1 MTKAELVEKIY
12 EHVGFSKRES
22 ADIVDA
28 VFELMKEALGQG
40 EKIKI
45 SGFGNFVVRSK
56 RERIGRNPH
65 TREAITITARK
76 VVTFKASQILK
87 KAVNLGQ
94 VKKTARAR
102 KAKTAAE

>member
-1 MTKAELVEKIY
+1 MTKAEIVEKIY
-12 EHVGFSKRES
+12 EVVGFSKRES
-22 ADIVDA
+22 AEIVDS
-28 VFELMKEALGQG
+28 VFDIMKETLGEG

-87 KAVNLGQ
+87 KAVNQG
-94 VKKTARAR
+94 
-102 KAKTAAE
+102 

>member
-12 EHVGFSKRES
+12 EQVGFSKRES
-22 ADIVDA
+22 AEIVDM
-28 VFELMKEALGQG
+28 VFEIMKESLEKG

-65 TREAITITARK
+65 TREAITISARK

-87 KAVNLGQ
+87 TAVNLGE
-94 VKKTARAR
+94 VPDG
-102 KAKTAAE
+102 EVGDDED

>member
-1 MTKAELVEKIY
+1 MTKAEIVEKIY
-12 EHVGFSKRES
+12 EKVGFSKRES
-22 ADIVDA
+22 ADIVDT
-28 VFELMKEALGQG
+28 VFELIKDTLAEG

-87 KAVNLGQ
+87 TAVNTGQ
-94 VKKTARAR
+94 FQAHSATG
-102 KAKTAAE
+102 AEEP

>member
-1 MTKAELVEKIY
+1 MTKAEIVEKIY
-12 EHVGFSKRES
+12 EKVGFSKRES
-22 ADIVDA
+22 ADIVDT
-28 VFELMKEALGQG
+28 VFEIMKESLSDG

-65 TREAITITARK
+65 TREAITISARK

-87 KAVNLGQ
+87 NAVNTGE
-94 VKKTARAR
+94 VKEKGSDQPSS
-102 KAKTAAE
+102 EN

>member
-12 EHVGFSKRES
+12 EQVGFSKRES
-22 ADIVDA
+22 AEIVDT
-28 VFELMKEALGQG
+28 VFEIMKETLEKG

-65 TREAITITARK
+65 TREAITISARK

-87 KAVNLGQ
+87 TAVNTG
-94 VKKTARAR
+94 KTPNASSFDA
-102 KAKTAAE
+102 

>member
-12 EHVGFSKRES
+12 ERVGFSKRES

-28 VFELMKEALGQG
+28 VFDIMKENLEEG

-45 SGFGNFVVRSK
+45 SGFGNFQTRDK
-56 RERIGRNPH
+56 RARIGRNPH
-65 TREAITITARK
+65 TREAITISSRR

-87 KAVNLGQ
+87 KAVNLGR
-94 VKKTARAR
+94 VEKPSEEGEER
-102 KAKTAAE
+102 E

>member
-1 MTKAELVEKIY
+1 MTKAEIVEKIY
-12 EHVGFSKRES
+12 EVVGFSKRES
-22 ADIVDA
+22 AEIVDS
-28 VFELMKEALGQG
+28 VFDIMKETLSEG

-87 KAVNLGQ
+87 KAVNQG
-94 VKKTARAR
+94 
-102 KAKTAAE
+102 

>member
-12 EHVGFSKRES
+12 EKVGFSKCES
-22 ADIVDA
+22 AEIVDK
-28 VFELMKEALGQG
+28 VFDIIKETLEQG

-65 TREAITITARK
+65 TREAITISARK

-87 KAVNLGQ
+87 KAVNEGKPPEN
-94 VKKTARAR
+94 VI
-102 KAKTAAE
+102 EEG

>member
-12 EHVGFSKRES
+12 ERVGFSKRES

-28 VFELMKEALGQG
+28 VFDIMKESLEEG

-45 SGFGNFVVRSK
+45 SGFGNFQTRDK

-65 TREAITITARK
+65 TREAITISARR

-87 KAVNLGQ
+87 KAVNLGKVEKLPQ
-94 VKKTARAR
+94 EGR
-102 KAKTAAE
+102 E

>member
-1 MTKAELVEKIY
+1 MTKAEIVEKIY
-12 EHVGFSKRES
+12 EKVGFSKRES
-22 ADIVDA
+22 AEMVDA
-28 VFELMKEALGQG
+28 VFELMKDCLAQG

-65 TREAITITARK
+65 TREAITITARR

-87 KAVNLGQ
+87 TAVNTGA
-94 VKKTARAR
+94 VP
-102 KAKTAAE
+102 AASPQADGSE

>member
-12 EHVGFSKRES
+12 ESVGFSKRES
-22 ADIVDA
+22 ADMVDA
-28 VFELMKEALGQG
+28 VFELMKEALGEG

-45 SGFGNFVVRSK
+45 SGFGNFMVRSK

-76 VVTFKASQILK
+76 VVTFKASQLLK
-87 KAVNLGQ
+87 KAVNSGQ
-94 VKKTARAR
+94 VKKTTRAR
-102 KAKTAAE
+102 KAKPAAE